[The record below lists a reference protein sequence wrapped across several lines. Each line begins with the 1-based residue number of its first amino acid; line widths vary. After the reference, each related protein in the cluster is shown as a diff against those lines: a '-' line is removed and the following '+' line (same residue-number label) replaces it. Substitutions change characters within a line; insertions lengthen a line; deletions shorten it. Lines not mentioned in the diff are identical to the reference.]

1 MAVYKINKKI
11 LLQEGNGIFEPRS
24 LSDSG
29 FIMKAMKEKNNHQV
43 GGNNAIFGSNK
54 HSLDSV
60 ANNYKNKNTYENTHA
75 THDRTND
82 QIRPVHFD
90 NVPKSTYDIG
100 PQYHAKYDKIKQDT
114 MYAKHQTDS
123 FKPLHMNKT
132 GHEPA
137 YADDN
142 AHIIQG
148 H

>member
-60 ANNYKNKNTYENTHA
+60 ANNYKNKNTHDTHA
-75 THDRTND
+75 T
-82 QIRPVHFD
+82 
-90 NVPKSTYDIG
+90 
-100 PQYHAKYDKIKQDT
+100 YDKIKQDT

>member
-1 MAVYKINKKI
+1 MAIYKINKNI
-11 LLQEGNGIFEPRS
+11 LLQENNSIFAPRS

-60 ANNYKNKNTYENTHA
+60 ANNYKNKNTHENTHA

-100 PQYHAKYDKIKQDT
+100 SHHAKYDKIKQDT
-114 MYAKHQTDS
+114 MYAKHHSDP
-123 FKPLHMNKT
+123 FKPLPMNKT
-132 GHEPA
+132 GHEQS
-137 YADDN
+137 YAEDN
-142 AHIIQG
+142 THVIQG